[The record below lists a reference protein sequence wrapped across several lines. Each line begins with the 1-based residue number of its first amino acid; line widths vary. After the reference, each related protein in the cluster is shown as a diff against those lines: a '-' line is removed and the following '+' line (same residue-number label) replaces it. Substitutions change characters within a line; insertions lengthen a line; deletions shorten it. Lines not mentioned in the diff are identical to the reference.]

1 MGSLPSPLT
10 ESAVLSVEH
19 GGHPDRRQLWTV
31 LPATAHG
38 VTQARHALAAWL
50 VSLGWPPPASDDILL
65 AVNEALANVVDH
77 AYPRPAA
84 GQPTGQAQLYAFEVA
99 DTDDDQAR
107 RIVAVVTDY
116 GRWKTRALDQRY
128 RAWGLAT
135 MTACMDSVRID
146 PSPGGTTV
154 IMTSVAARPRPSR
167 ED

>member
-10 ESAVLSVEH
+10 ESAVLSVVH
-19 GGHPDRRQLWTV
+19 GGYLGRRQMWTV

-38 VTQARHALAAWL
+38 VTEARHALAAWL
-50 VSLGWPPPASDDILL
+50 VTLGWPPPASEDILL

-84 GQPTGQAQLYAFEVA
+84 GQPTGQAQLYVFEVT
-99 DTDDDQAR
+99 DNDDDQAR
-107 RIVAVVTDY
+107 RVVAVVTDY

-154 IMTSVAARPRPSR
+154 IMTSAPARPGPGR